1 MNMAKKP
8 APVTDAT
15 SKTIQQSDAVAR
27 DGDIHV
33 NVEVGGFTGSGVRR
47 QAMFWTCA
55 VIIFIL
61 FLVVFSPVLL
71 PFVAGMALAYFLDPV
86 ADRMEKLGL
95 SRLAAT
101 ILILLIFLIILV
113 VGLMIIIPILATQLV
128 DFISK
133 LPDYISQLQALMANE
148 NSQWLK
154 RYIGIDSSVIQENL
168 SALLQQGAGFLS
180 TLLQSLW
187 NSGKS
192 LIDIAG
198 LFIVTPVVAFYM
210 LLDWDRM
217 VSRIDSWVPRRQ
229 LYTVR
234 GIARDMD
241 AAVAGF
247 VRGQGTLCLIL
258 GTYYAIGLTLT
269 GLNFGLLIGFFA
281 GVISFIPYIGSF
293 VGLALAIGVALVQFW
308 PDWIMIVAVAGV
320 FFLGQFVEGN
330 ILQPKLVGS
339 SVGLHPVWLMFAL
352 FAFGSLFGFTGM
364 LVAVPAA
371 AAVGVLVRFA
381 LNRYLHSPMYDP
393 VYKRANPDE
402 GLLIEAGDNAGK
414 EK

>member
-1 MNMAKKP
+1 M
-8 APVTDAT
+8 
-15 SKTIQQSDAVAR
+15 
-27 DGDIHV
+27 
-33 NVEVGGFTGSGVRR
+33 EVGGFTGSGVRR
-47 QAMFWTCA
+47 QAMFWTGTLI
-55 VIIFIL
+55 VFLL

-86 ADRMEKLGL
+86 ADRLEKLGL

-101 ILILLIFLIILV
+101 ILILLLFLMILV

-217 VSRIDSWVPRRQ
+217 VDRIDSWVPRKQ

-281 GVISFIPYIGSF
+281 GLISFIPYIGSF

-393 VYKRANPDE
+393 VYKRSEPDE

>member
-47 QAMFWTCA
+47 QAMFWTSA

-101 ILILLIFLIILV
+101 ILILLIFLMILV

-393 VYKRANPDE
+393 VYKRSNPDE